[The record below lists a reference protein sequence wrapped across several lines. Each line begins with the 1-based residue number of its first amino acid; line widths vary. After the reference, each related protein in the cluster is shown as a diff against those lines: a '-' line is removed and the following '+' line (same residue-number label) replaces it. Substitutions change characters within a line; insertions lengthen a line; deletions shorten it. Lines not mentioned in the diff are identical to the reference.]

1 MTLASSGIIS
11 IGGSTSNRSINL
23 ELGRSATATS
33 NLNETSLRDL
43 ADVSSGSI
51 SLDDFYGKSAWEATG
66 NEAIGTWPVVFGSLT
81 HPSPWGVKSQT
92 RSTIAEV
99 TAIVQFKVDE
109 TNNRIIM
116 QYDTEDNQSPI
127 SFAEAYI
134 TYTDLDISQS
144 STWEVL
150 ADWNYTWT
158 PGTGSNAATITEPS
172 SSFDNAYRT
181 LNTSNYIGYTWKVT
195 ANSGNE
201 TGTISSA
208 FGQNEGVIFYLRN
221 TDGGGTVRTVNSG
234 WKAINLSATRGTTS
248 GPGGPE

>member
-11 IGGSTSNRSINL
+11 IGGSTTDRSINL

-43 ADVSSGSI
+43 ADVSSGAI
-51 SLDDFYGKSAWEATG
+51 SLDDFYGKSAWQATG
-66 NEAIGTWPVVFGSLT
+66 NEAIGSWPTGGLGDT
-81 HPSPWGVKSQT
+81 HPLFWGSKTQT
-92 RSTIAEV
+92 SSTIAEV
-99 TAIVQFKVDE
+99 TATIQFKVDE

-127 SFAEAYI
+127 SYNEAYL
-134 TYTDLDISQS
+134 TYTDLDISQN

-150 ADWNYTWT
+150 ADWNYSTS
-158 PGTGSNAATITEPS
+158 TGVGSDAATITEPS
-172 SSFDNAYRT
+172 SSFDNVYRT
-181 LNTSNYIGYTWKVT
+181 LNTSSYIGYTWKVT

-201 TGTISSA
+201 TGTISSS
-208 FGQNEGVIFYLRN
+208 FGQNEGAIFYLRN
-221 TDGGGTVRTVNSG
+221 TDGSGTVRTANSG
-234 WKAINLSATRGTTS
+234 WKAINLTATRGTTI